1 MSWSLGEIRALS
13 IKAAKGA
20 GFTWGQA
27 EEAGFA
33 VQWLEARCAPGV
45 EALAQYLS
53 TAMAT
58 NSCPIIT
65 GCAISDAGQ
74 LENHLGIEICQALL
88 LAPFISSTLENE
100 TITLKANDTKILISH
115 MDVFI
120 VNYQPSAFNEA
131 HRFTA
136 TMDGVIP
143 ETSSCKSRVLSDQN
157 SYIEILNQ
165 FAHKTYA
172 PSTEESRLAGAGAGT
187 SDND

>member
-88 LAPFISSTLENE
+88 LAPFISSTL
-100 TITLKANDTKILISH
+100 
-115 MDVFI
+115 
-120 VNYQPSAFNEA
+120 YQPSAFNEA